1 MRRAILSALCI
12 FGLAM
17 PAAVPVAFASPSPIS
32 EFKSCTKPGQE
43 SWTKFG
49 TVACVRGINGKL
61 LWVHT
66 GGSSSSPGEP
76 LLRTCSQAGDRKV
89 FKYWSSS
96 PTSFRQGQ
104 YVCVIMG
111 AKSIDYLKH
120 DKPNLCMVTSSSS
133 NYSYSQEKGRCD
145 FAPFKVGQKMWLE
158 VVYFNTTNANILTDE
173 ESQSSPAVS
182 YVTKDIPQIPS
193 CFLEQSCGPQMTGDL
208 QKVIAE
214 YPNAIVFPA
223 KVTPLNVPPPSL
235 GQVEDQTNCF
245 GSSWCSDLGI
255 EAGKIVIQGLGAEWN
270 AYGVKNNIPNF
281 TLIVTSPSGKI
292 EQSKYFALPY
302 GYNFITW
309 RVEEIGLW
317 SVQIAG
323 WSGTQRTAWSSA
335 KVVQIKTV
343 QAQQNN
349 SPGTDC
355 ASKSGSEI
363 TVKYENG
370 IVTFANPFSCAISVV
385 ISGQVNCRA
394 TWVPIPVSATFSMY
408 SRESRSWG
416 LGGVFPNALSTCVSY
431 MKLAGLNYDGSGGL
445 TMCANKSCLSALTL
459 TGRVS

>member
-1 MRRAILSALCI
+1 
-12 FGLAM
+12 
-17 PAAVPVAFASPSPIS
+17 
-32 EFKSCTKPGQE
+32 
-43 SWTKFG
+43 
-49 TVACVRGINGKL
+49 
-61 LWVHT
+61 
-66 GGSSSSPGEP
+66 
-76 LLRTCSQAGDRKV
+76 
-89 FKYWSSS
+89 
-96 PTSFRQGQ
+96 
-104 YVCVIMG
+104 MG

-158 VVYFNTTNANILTDE
+158 VVYFNTKNANILTDE

-193 CFLEQSCGPQMTGDL
+193 CFLERSCGPQMTGDL

-223 KVTPLNVPPPSL
+223 KVKPLNVPPPSL

-281 TLIVTSPSGKI
+281 ILIVTSPSGKI

-370 IVTFANPFSCAISVV
+370 IVTFANPFSCAITVV